1 MEQGYSLCLNEWALD
16 KRIKN
21 ELNLLLII
29 SSLTAKEGYC
39 YASNEYFAKIFN
51 EHPVNISKKIKK
63 LEKLG
68 YIKIEYK
75 RNGYLVTGRKIRL
88 AKMLTAVSK
97 NANRSISKNAKE
109 NNTSINNTNKKNS
122 NFAKRNYNDEFL
134 RGFYE

>member
-75 RNGYLVTGRKIRL
+75 RNGFLVTGRKIRL

-97 NANRSISKNAKE
+97 NANRPISKNAKE
-109 NNTSINNTNKKNS
+109 NNTSINNTNKKKS

>member
-39 YASNEYFAKIFN
+39 FASNEYLAKVLD

-75 RNGYLVTGRKIRL
+75 RNGYLVTSRKIRL
-88 AKMLTAVSK
+88 AKSLIAISK
-97 NANRSISKNAKE
+97 NTNRTISKNAKY
-109 NNTSINNTNKKNS
+109 NNISNKNISSKKG
-122 NFAKRNYNDEFL
+122 NFTQRKYTLEEL
-134 RGFYE
+134 QQFYR